1 MEDKRDI
8 LKNEKPFSWQLLKND
23 KAFIFW
29 RQKSIKTIS
38 GKDLLK
44 FLDLIE
50 LNDDYNIQLF
60 LAKVTGHFKH

>member
-23 KAFIFW
+23 KAFIFC
-29 RQKSIKTIS
+29 RNKSIKTIS
-38 GKDLLK
+38 GKQLQKLL
-44 FLDLIE
+44 LLIE
-50 LNDDYNIQLF
+50 LEDGYNIQLF